1 MKKSMYTVLIVIFL
15 VMCSLSCVYG
25 RDKACIIS
33 IDTQI
38 DEAMSHYVKRSIE
51 KAEKEGCST
60 VVLEINTSG
69 GLVES
74 AEKIKDSVLKTR
86 LHTIAYV
93 KDRAWSAGALIALSC
108 KEIVM
113 SPGSTIGAAEPRIG
127 GAPADEKIVSALR
140 ADFAAVAELRNRPVE
155 IVKSMVD
162 KDIAIPNVNDKGK
175 LLTLT
180 VNEAIKLGVADR
192 LCNTLDEV
200 LAPHRLDA
208 AKAEKQTQTWAEI
221 LSRILTN
228 PVLATILLILGLV
241 GLLHELVAPG
251 HGIGAAVSL
260 LFLGLFF
267 GGHYLAGAGNWFAL
281 LVFVIGVVL
290 LIAEIFFIPGTGIA
304 FVLSVIC
311 LGAGVIL
318 SFDNIN
324 TGIWVFAIALMVTTI
339 ITYFSFKYIMKT
351 SFWKERIVLNPEYK
365 DEKGYKAGTRDYTEF
380 MGKVGLTLT
389 PLRPVGRAQFDEEKI
404 EVVSEGEFVEKDVKV
419 EVIQIEGNRVVVR
432 ESSGK

>member
-1 MKKSMYTVLIVIFL
+1 
-15 VMCSLSCVYG
+15 
-25 RDKACIIS
+25 
-33 IDTQI
+33 
-38 DEAMSHYVKRSIE
+38 
-51 KAEKEGCST
+51 
-60 VVLEINTSG
+60 
-69 GLVES
+69 
-74 AEKIKDSVLKTR
+74 
-86 LHTIAYV
+86 
-93 KDRAWSAGALIALSC
+93 
-108 KEIVM
+108 
-113 SPGSTIGAAEPRIG
+113 
-127 GAPADEKIVSALR
+127 
-140 ADFAAVAELRNRPVE
+140 
-155 IVKSMVD
+155 
-162 KDIAIPNVNDKGK
+162 
-175 LLTLT
+175 
-180 VNEAIKLGVADR
+180 
-192 LCNTLDEV
+192 
-200 LAPHRLDA
+200 
-208 AKAEKQTQTWAEI
+208 
-221 LSRILTN
+221 
-228 PVLATILLILGLV
+228 
-241 GLLHELVAPG
+241 
-251 HGIGAAVSL
+251 
-260 LFLGLFF
+260 
-267 GGHYLAGAGNWFAL
+267 
-281 LVFVIGVVL
+281 VL

>member
-1 MKKSMYTVLIVIFL
+1 MKKSACTILLVLFL
-15 VMCSLSCVYG
+15 VLCSLSCAHG
-25 RDKACIIS
+25 RDKAYIIT
-33 IDTQI
+33 INTQI
-38 DEAMSHYVKRSIE
+38 DEAMSHYVQRSIA
-51 KAEKEGCST
+51 KAEKDGCST
-60 VVLEINTSG
+60 VVLEINTPG

-74 AEKIKDSVLKTR
+74 AEKIKDSILKTR

-93 KDRAWSAGALIALSC
+93 KDRAWSAGALIALAC

-113 SPGSTIGAAEPRIG
+113 SPGSTIGAAEPRVG
-127 GAPADEKIVSALR
+127 GVPADEKIISALR

-162 KDIAIPNVNDKGK
+162 KDIAIPNVNEKGK

-180 VNEAIKLGVADR
+180 MNEAIKLGVADR
-192 LCNTLDEV
+192 SANSLNEV

-208 AKAEKQTQTWAEI
+208 AKAETQNQTWAEM

-228 PVLATILLILGLV
+228 PILATILLILGLV

-251 HGIGAAVSL
+251 HGVGAAVSL

-267 GGHYLAGAGNWFAL
+267 GGHYLAGAGNWIAL
-281 LVFVIGVVL
+281 LVFVVGVVL

-304 FVLSVIC
+304 FALAVIC
-311 LGAGVIL
+311 IGAGVIL
-318 SFDNIN
+318 SFDDIN
-324 TGIWVFAIALMVTTI
+324 TGIWVFAIALVATTI
-339 ITYFSFKYIMKT
+339 ITFISFKYIMKT
-351 SFWKERIVLNPEYK
+351 GFWKERMVLNPDYR

-380 MGKVGLTLT
+380 MGKEGLTLT
-389 PLRPVGRAQFDEEKI
+389 PLRPVGRAQFDEDKI

-419 EVIQIEGNRVVVR
+419 QVIKVEGNRIVVR
-432 ESSGK
+432 ET

>member
-1 MKKSMYTVLIVIFL
+1 MNKRACTIVLILFL
-15 VMCSLSCVYG
+15 VLCSLSAAYG
-25 RDKACIIS
+25 RDKAYIIAINS
-33 IDTQI
+33 QI
-38 DEAMSHYVKRSIE
+38 DEAMSHYVQRSIE

-60 VVLEINTSG
+60 VVLEINTPG

-74 AEKIKDSVLKTR
+74 AEKIKDSIVKTK

-127 GAPADEKIVSALR
+127 GVPADEKIVSALR

-162 KDIAIPNVNDKGK
+162 KDIAIPNVNEKGK

-180 VNEAIKLGVADR
+180 VNEAIKLGIADR
-192 LCNTLDEV
+192 SANSLDEV
-200 LAPHRLDA
+200 LAPHKLDA
-208 AKAEKQTQTWAEI
+208 AKAETQSQSWAEV

-228 PVLATILLILGLV
+228 PILATILLILGLV

-251 HGIGAAVSL
+251 HGVGAAISV

-267 GGHYLAGAGNWFAL
+267 GGHYLAGAGNWIAMLIFA
-281 LVFVIGVVL
+281 IGVVL
-290 LIAEIFFIPGTGIA
+290 LIAEIFLIPGTGIA
-304 FVLSVIC
+304 FVLSIVCI
-311 LGAGVIL
+311 GAGVVL
-318 SFDNIN
+318 SFDNIT
-324 TGIWVFAIALMVTTI
+324 TGIWVFAIALLATI
-339 ITYFSFKYIMKT
+339 VITYFSFKYIMKT
-351 SFWKERIVLNPEYK
+351 SFWKERIVLNPDYK

-380 MGKVGLTLT
+380 MGRTGLTLT
-389 PLRPVGRAQFDEEKI
+389 PLRPVGRAQFDDEKL
-404 EVVSEGEFVEKDVKV
+404 EVISEGEFIQKDVKV
-419 EVIQIEGNRVVVR
+419 EIIQIEGNRIVVR
-432 ESSGK
+432 ESTGK